1 MDIGDD
7 TGCPGA
13 CRDAR
18 DPMPPLASQTR
29 CVYDY
34 GDTPGG
40 REQLLPKPLACAV
53 GDDGWLLHDHARLHR
68 RSHRES
74 DHHGPATHRLR
85 HRGLGDQRLSAGLRG
100 ANAGGR
106 PAWRPVRPEESL
118 PDWPGG
124 IHRCVA
130 GVRSV
135 ERCRHADCRSSGAR
149 RRRRIAYPADAVDDN
164 ADLPGSSPRCR
175 AGRMGH
181 RRQCRQPGGTVG
193 RRRAGRQHGV
203 GVDFLRQRSRRR
215 HRPDPGG
222 LSDSGTTP
230 PPASVRL
237 VRRRIVWC
245 GNVSDCLRT
254 TAGPVRQLAALDLGG
269 DRRRYRVYVA
279 VRLLAGAERPR
290 AADPTGGLQRP
301 ELQLVQ
307 PRDSDHRLRGDGDDA
322 AGDVLCAGGVWVV
335 ADPHGRAVR
344 ADGDRRW
351 RAGPVRRHDH

>member
-164 ADLPGSSPRCR
+164 ADLPRLIAAVSRWAHGAPSPVSPAWWDRWPAARWSTAWGGSGFSSSTFP
-175 AGRMGH
+175 
-181 RRQCRQPGGTVG
+181 
-193 RRRAGRQHGV
+193 
-203 GVDFLRQRSRRR
+203 S
-215 HRPDPGG
+215 
-222 LSDSGTTP
+222 
-230 PPASVRL
+230 AS
-237 VRRRIVWC
+237 
-245 GNVSDCLRT
+245 S
-254 TAGPVRQLAALDLGG
+254 A
-269 DRRRYRVYVA
+269 
-279 VRLLAGAERPR
+279 
-290 AADPTGGLQRP
+290 
-301 ELQLVQ
+301 
-307 PRDSDHRLRGDGDDA
+307 
-322 AGDVLCAGGVWVV
+322 
-335 ADPHGRAVR
+335 
-344 ADGDRRW
+344 
-351 RAGPVRRHDH
+351 